1 MSYPFRARYHQARK
15 ALQGTIDT
23 CWPSA
28 RFNDH
33 LTSIYHKPFDKE
45 ILPIPENMSTEA
57 RLWLENW
64 NDKPEQE
71 TLYETNA
78 LCTVDPK
85 FGLLFSKGKVIWSTS
100 DKPDRERNP
109 RFFNH
114 LGRCNCKLPAAI
126 LLHHLHGDNYFH
138 FINRIMSKLYVVEIE
153 GLDKEIPLLI
163 NQKAAETPFFR
174 QAQNLGVFEGRQ
186 IIIQGN
192 KEIIEVGK
200 AFVPRPA
207 DYQRHTIEWVAK
219 QFTSKIE
226 RKQGSPIFALRQN
239 NAANGRVYR
248 NQDEVSRLATQL
260 GFNVLDPGTLS
271 LKEQIETF
279 YGAPAV
285 VGAHGAALTNIV
297 YRAEQNGHLLELFSP
312 SMGSPHYYMISDA
325 LGFDYEATLTM
336 DPIGRAFTAS
346 TTVDM
351 HDLKGRLERIADAAI
366 S

>member
-1 MSYPFRARYHQARK
+1 
-15 ALQGTIDT
+15 
-23 CWPSA
+23 
-28 RFNDH
+28 
-33 LTSIYHKPFDKE
+33 
-45 ILPIPENMSTEA
+45 MSTEA

-64 NDKPEQE
+64 NDQPEQE

-78 LCTVDPK
+78 ACTVDPK
-85 FGLLFSKGKVIWSTS
+85 FGLLFNRGKVIWGTS

-109 RFFNH
+109 RFFIH
-114 LGRCNCKLPAAI
+114 LGRSTQKLPSAI

-138 FINRIMSKLYVVEIE
+138 FINRIMSKLYVVEIA
-153 GLDKEIPLLI
+153 GLDKEVPLLI

-174 QAQNLGVFEGRQ
+174 QAQDLGVFEGRQ
-186 IIIQGN
+186 VIVQGN
-192 KEIIEVGK
+192 KEVIEVGK

-219 QFTSKIE
+219 QFTNKIAPK
-226 RKQGSPIFALRQN
+226 RGSAVFAQRQD

-248 NQDEVSRLATQL
+248 NQDEVSQLAKKF
-260 GFNVLDPGTLS
+260 GFKVLDPGTLS

-279 YGAPAV
+279 FGAPAV

-297 YRAEQNGHLLELFSP
+297 YRAEQKGHLLELFSP
-312 SMGSPHYYMISDA
+312 SMGSPHYYMISQA
-325 LGFDYEATLTM
+325 LGFHYEAALTK

-346 TTVDM
+346 TIVDIN
-351 HDLKGRLERIADAAI
+351 DLQERLERIADAAI